1 MFCHLSAFYSPDFAI
16 TIVAGLPTSME
27 KAIKQILNSPTEKM
41 PLFNYLKHKVMGWIP
56 GVALEADCL

>member
-1 MFCHLSAFYSPDFAI
+1 
-16 TIVAGLPTSME
+16 ME